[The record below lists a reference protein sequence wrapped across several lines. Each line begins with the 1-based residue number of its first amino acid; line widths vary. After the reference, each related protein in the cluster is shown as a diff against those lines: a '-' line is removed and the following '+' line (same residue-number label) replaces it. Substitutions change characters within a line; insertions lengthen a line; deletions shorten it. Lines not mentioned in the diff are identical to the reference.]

1 MERRAGWDH
10 WCCSNPWG
18 NHRTTKVGE
27 DHYRP
32 SGPTISPPPPCP
44 PELSWLQ
51 GLRIPHCCSTVAM
64 SPCLNCKEKGLAAG
78 NLHSDGLQPCFALLN
93 CVCLVLSFPSCPPQS
108 LPSAALLLGTNT
120 EQQWH
125 QVGICRNTAAEVRRV
140 RCWEGAFE
148 SWKCPSSGLH
158 DLSIYCITYLLKS
171 AFLQSYLPHQLWNP
185 TYRVFPPLFLFPAN
199 TGKTTSI
206 PPDKYPG
213 LEFKGLWIPPCS
225 NELHIWRL
233 PS

>member
-51 GLRIPHCCSTVAM
+51 GLRIPHCCSTMAM

-93 CVCLVLSFPSCPPQS
+93 CCLPCPVLPLLPPTVS
-108 LPSAALLLGTNT
+108 PLCCSA
-120 EQQWH
+120 
-125 QVGICRNTAAEVRRV
+125 
-140 RCWEGAFE
+140 
-148 SWKCPSSGLH
+148 
-158 DLSIYCITYLLKS
+158 
-171 AFLQSYLPHQLWNP
+171 
-185 TYRVFPPLFLFPAN
+185 
-199 TGKTTSI
+199 TG
-206 PPDKYPG
+206 DKYG
-213 LEFKGLWIPPCS
+213 TTVA
-225 NELHIWRL
+225 
-233 PS
+233 PSGNLQEHSS